1 MAPSYDVVIGYHG
14 SDIKFVE
21 QVAAKLEKADM
32 SVWYKRNQDAE
43 IQTSQCILGCKI
55 FLPIM
60 SELSAVDKSIQEQ
73 LSLAYISNSAIYPL
87 AQTRFRYLSPKLS
100 GGAKLMLAKINWCFV
115 FNMEEFDSKLDALI
129 GCMKND
135 LQNIRPGSGSNS
147 LSEAAFSHGLT
158 FPHGHNPDPDPEE
171 TGSDSSLSNANA
183 STQFWDQHF
192 QDKQQVS
199 WAEFR
204 GKFIDDYGKK
214 IDEELPKM
222 KEDKL
227 KFIVNLIWK
236 DVFNMEKK
244 IAKKTYD
251 DFCASDK
258 PHAFFNR
265 IQEYFVAYLSL
276 REVLGMDS
284 SLRISIIQSLGQFTF
299 PAIISGLSDM
309 LKDDDPNIRAV
320 AAIALA
326 HAGKDREDTV
336 DDLIRIIED
345 EDRLV
350 RESACLSLG
359 YLRSVRAVSFVVDRW
374 RNDPISTVRE
384 AAELALS
391 KMNAAE
397 AQRCMKVTQVLS
409 SEMSALKPKPA

>member
-1 MAPSYDVVIGYHG
+1 MAHSFDVVIGYHG
-14 SDIKFVE
+14 SDVKFVE
-21 QVAAKLEKADM
+21 KVAAKLEKAGL

-43 IQTSQCILGCKI
+43 KQTSEAILGCKI
-55 FLPIM
+55 YLPVM
-60 SELSAVDKSIQEQ
+60 SEESAVDKSIQEQ

-115 FNMEEFDSKLDALI
+115 FNMEEFESKLDSLI
-129 GCMKND
+129 DCMNRD
-135 LQNIRPGSGSNS
+135 LQNMRPGMGSNT
-147 LSEAAFSHGLT
+147 LSEAAFSHGLSL
-158 FPHGHNPDPDPEE
+158 PHTNNSVAEDANTIDSKP
-171 TGSDSSLSNANA
+171 SDVDSN
-183 STQFWDQHF
+183 TKFWDRHF
-192 QDKQQVS
+192 QGQQQIS
-199 WAEFR
+199 WDEFR
-204 GKFIDDYGKK
+204 DKFLHDYGKK
-214 IDEELPKM
+214 IDEELPDV

-227 KFIVNLIWK
+227 KFIINLIYK
-236 DVFNMEKK
+236 DIFNMERTITKK
-244 IAKKTYD
+244 MYD
-251 DFCASDK
+251 DFSASED
-258 PHAFFNR
+258 PHAFFAR

-284 SLRISIIQSLGQFTF
+284 SLRIPTIQNLGQFSF
-299 PAIISGLSDM
+299 PAIVSGLSDM

-326 HAGKDREDTV
+326 HAGKDRDDTV
-336 DDLIRIIED
+336 DHLVGIIED

-359 YLRSVRAVSFVVDRW
+359 YLRSVRAVSYVVDRW

-391 KMNAAE
+391 KMDAVE

-409 SEMSALKPKPA
+409 SEMSALKPKAS

>member
-1 MAPSYDVVIGYHG
+1 MAPSYDVVIGYHD

-21 QVAAKLEKADM
+21 KVAAKLEKADM
-32 SVWYKRNQDAE
+32 SVWYKRKQDSQ
-43 IQTSQCILGCKI
+43 IQTTQCIMGCKI
-55 FLPIM
+55 YLPIM
-60 SELSAVDKSIQEQ
+60 SELSAVDKAIQDE
-73 LSLAYISNSAIYPL
+73 LALAYISNSAIYPL
-87 AQTRFRYLSPKLS
+87 AQTRFRHLAPKLN

-115 FNMEEFDSKLDALI
+115 FNMEEFESKLDSLTE
-129 GCMKND
+129 CMKRD
-135 LQNIRPGSGSNS
+135 LQNARPGSSSNS
-147 LSEAAFSHGLT
+147 LSEAAFSHGLSL
-158 FPHGHNPDPDPEE
+158 PHVPDPDAEE
-171 TGSDSSLSNANA
+171 TGSEATESNTGSSSE
-183 STQFWDQHF
+183 FWDRHF
-192 QDKQQVS
+192 QGQPQVS

-204 GKFIDDYGKK
+204 DQFLHDYGQK
-214 IDEELPKM
+214 IDKELPDV

-227 KFIVNLIWK
+227 KFIVNLMCK
-236 DVFNMEKK
+236 DVFDM
-244 IAKKTYD
+244 KKTITKKMYD

-265 IQEYFVAYLSL
+265 IREYFVAYLSL
-276 REVLGMDS
+276 REVLSMDS
-284 SLRISIIQSLGQFTF
+284 SLRISTIQSLGQFRF
-299 PAIISGLSDM
+299 PAIVSGLSDM
-309 LKDDDPNIRAV
+309 LKDDDPNVRAV

-326 HAGKDREDTV
+326 HAGKDRPDTV
-336 DDLIRIIED
+336 DHLIGIIED

-359 YLRSVRAVSFVVDRW
+359 YLGSVRAVSYVVDRW